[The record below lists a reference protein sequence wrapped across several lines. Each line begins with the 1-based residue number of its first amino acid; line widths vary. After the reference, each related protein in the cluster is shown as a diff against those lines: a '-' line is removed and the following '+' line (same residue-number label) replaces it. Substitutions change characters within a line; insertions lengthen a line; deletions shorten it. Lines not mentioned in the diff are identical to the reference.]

1 MDGWQTIEAIRGEV
15 AAAQGAVPMVFMVT
29 AHGREMLAEQTTQSL
44 ALLNGFLVKPVTAMM
59 LQDAVN
65 DAQTAALSA
74 ASGHNP
80 ARPQKAA
87 KAQRLPG
94 MRILV
99 VEDNKINQVVAHGLL
114 TQEGAVVTL
123 ADNGRL
129 GVDAVLAMQPPYD
142 VVLMDLQMPVMDGYE
157 ATRTIREIPALQ
169 QLPIIA
175 MTANAMASDREACL
189 AAGMNDHVGKPFEID
204 HLVATLLK
212 RTGRSDAHATTVA
225 HAGAL
230 TAAARPAV
238 EASSYALGDLDSQAA
253 LKRVGGNEAMYRSV
267 LQAFASDVVQ
277 VPQRLRDQW
286 AEDALAEVSRTL
298 HSLKGVAATVG
309 ARHVSAVA
317 AALEK
322 RAKDGIPAADRD
334 AVLAQLQA
342 SIDAVVPA
350 VHAALAAMQG
360 SEPQTGAQGTRDQD
374 EALDRVALRH
384 DLEALARMLDASD
397 MVALEAHAA
406 MAQKFSD
413 VLPEAMQ
420 PLQEAMAML
429 DFTQA
434 RKICEDLITKVCR

>member
-1 MDGWQTIEAIRGEV
+1 M
-15 AAAQGAVPMVFMVT
+15 
-29 AHGREMLAEQTTQSL
+29 
-44 ALLNGFLVKPVTAMM
+44 
-59 LQDAVN
+59 
-65 DAQTAALSA
+65 
-74 ASGHNP
+74 
-80 ARPQKAA
+80 
-87 KAQRLPG
+87 
-94 MRILV
+94 
-99 VEDNKINQVVAHGLL
+99 
-114 TQEGAVVTL
+114 
-123 ADNGRL
+123 
-129 GVDAVLAMQPPYD
+129 
-142 VVLMDLQMPVMDGYE
+142 
-157 ATRTIREIPALQ
+157 PALQ

-230 TAAARPAV
+230 TAAARPSV

-286 AEDALAEVSRTL
+286 AADALAEVSRTL

-342 SIDAVVPA
+342 SIDAVVPV
-350 VHAALAAMQG
+350 VHDALAAMQG